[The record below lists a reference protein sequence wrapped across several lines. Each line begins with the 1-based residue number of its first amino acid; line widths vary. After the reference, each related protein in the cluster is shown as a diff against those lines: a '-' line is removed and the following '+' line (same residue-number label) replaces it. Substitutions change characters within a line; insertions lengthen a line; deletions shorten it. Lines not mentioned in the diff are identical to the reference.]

1 MAPTTCRSASEMAVT
16 VTNYDTVNGKIRTKW
31 TGERPGSQA
40 VFHDPLG
47 SVVGIYEDGWLKADR
62 VYDASGETRAEWN
75 DVGTFGW
82 VGGYGYRETRREWV
96 SHYVRAR
103 HYSYM
108 TGGWTSVDPLWP
120 GEMAYGYVD
129 GRGTA
134 MIDPS
139 GRKPPIVRNQ
149 PPKPSSECNYETKGD
164 TSRQRG
170 ITYLGSGVTQGGV
183 SLSISASGSVNIS
196 PFGIGG
202 QATIGVGLGYSS
214 RIVCTEV
221 AMTFEDFECQCKIG
235 PKGSPCFLDDC
246 SWVSKGKQECKGQY
260 CVEKIQVSSAVFVLW
275 EHFKPYSNSPS
286 GCKASGELVID
297 DQAIKRLCESL
308 DYTPA
313 QCEQVLRFY
322 RGGRGAPK
330 GRPGRRG

>member
-1 MAPTTCRSASEMAVT
+1 MAVT

-120 GEMAYGYVD
+120 SEMAYEYVKHMYTSRVD
-129 GRGTA
+129 YSGLQNPTGIEDSGFVPCGFREPYQPCSDLLAKVTPNKQDMQFLKCIRKAGRLNVAGIA
-134 MIDPS
+134 KCMEKYRGSENFKLFLDYAACVYASSLDPS
-139 GRKPPIVRNQ
+139 LNRTNPCKTVR
-149 PPKPSSECNYETKGD
+149 T
-164 TSRQRG
+164 
-170 ITYLGSGVTQGGV
+170 
-183 SLSISASGSVNIS
+183 
-196 PFGIGG
+196 
-202 QATIGVGLGYSS
+202 
-214 RIVCTEV
+214 
-221 AMTFEDFECQCKIG
+221 
-235 PKGSPCFLDDC
+235 
-246 SWVSKGKQECKGQY
+246 
-260 CVEKIQVSSAVFVLW
+260 
-275 EHFKPYSNSPS
+275 
-286 GCKASGELVID
+286 
-297 DQAIKRLCESL
+297 
-308 DYTPA
+308 
-313 QCEQVLRFY
+313 
-322 RGGRGAPK
+322 
-330 GRPGRRG
+330 GRPGMVTVDNQTCCNTWVLRCLANCKSGRMCVAKFNKGLTDCYGQSAI